1 MATKVV
7 AQPGEPI
14 DALIRKFNRKVQ
26 TEGILAE
33 LKKREYYLKPSSRR
47 QQEEAQKRRK
57 VFRRPRSY

>member
-26 TEGILAE
+26 TEGILAD

-47 QQEEAQKRRK
+47 HQEEAQKRRK